1 MIDALLSLLALSGFA
16 AFLLI
21 LALWVREP
29 DLIVVLAV
37 GMGMAAYDFWRAFR
51 MSRDDA

>member
-1 MIDALLSLLALSGFA
+1 MTDAILSIVALAGFV

-29 DLIVVLAV
+29 DLIVVIAI
-37 GMGMAAYDFWRAFR
+37 GIAMAAYDFWRAYR
-51 MSRDDA
+51 TRP